1 MTGQATHT
9 QVANRIS
16 VNRLDRLR
24 VRHLKLLELVATAG
38 SLTAAANALHISQ
51 PSATKMLQELELVF
65 GRTLVDRTTRGGT
78 LSDAGERALER
89 LRIATGAL
97 DALGQALAS
106 QAELP
111 LVRIGML
118 PLAGVSLVPR
128 LVGTLSVKSQLPRLQ
143 LIDGS
148 VSSVLAMLRQGQ
160 IDCVIGRAETNNTH
174 GDGDEFDIVPL
185 TDERFEVACG
195 RNNPLV
201 RTRKLG
207 LPRLRDQIWVLPPP
221 HYLYPKG
228 FRCGLRELGPVA
240 TAAAYRNPVL
250 PYQLGDGRRKRPA
263 DDRTPQ
269 CRGLLCRAWQGAQ
282 AEFDV
287 SVPGRL
293 RRVHHTEEHG
303 QAACA
308 ATDPDHLAATDRM
321 NSCVCSG
328 SDSVRHHTNSR

>member
-1 MTGQATHT
+1 MTGHATQT
-9 QVANRIS
+9 FVANRIS

-38 SLTAAANALHISQ
+38 SLTAAANALRISQ

-65 GRTLVDRTTRGGT
+65 GCTLVDRTTRGGT
-78 LSDAGERALER
+78 LSGAGERALER

-97 DALGQALAS
+97 DALGQALTS

-128 LVGTLSVKSQLPRLQ
+128 LVGALSVKSQLPRLQ

-160 IDCVIGRAETNNTH
+160 IDCVIGRAETHSTH

-195 RNNPLV
+195 RNHPLV
-201 RTRKLG
+201 STRKLG
-207 LPRLRDQIWVLPPP
+207 LRRLRDQIWALPPRTTYTRQVFDAAFVSLGLSPPQP
-221 HYLYPKG
+221 HIETQSFHTSLATVAESDLLTIAPRSAVDYYA
-228 FRCGLRELGPVA
+228 GLGKVRKLNLMHPFQADYAVFI
-240 TAAAYRNPVL
+240 TLRNAVML
-250 PYQLGDGRRKRPA
+250 PALRLIGITLQQLAK
-263 DDRTPQ
+263 
-269 CRGLLCRAWQGAQ
+269 
-282 AEFDV
+282 
-287 SVPGRL
+287 
-293 RRVHHTEEHG
+293 
-303 QAACA
+303 
-308 ATDPDHLAATDRM
+308 
-321 NSCVCSG
+321 
-328 SDSVRHHTNSR
+328 